1 MCLPYRFA
9 CTRYVSP
16 SITTEP
22 SSAITAIGRVSPNDM
37 AAPLKSLEQQF
48 LECQGID
55 LAKVCQ
61 TLRHRRNGVD
71 LRQNAAGLV
80 LLAAV
85 TSLLGLR
92 PEQPSQQQSGRKRE
106 RGRKDHH
113 LRGLHA
119 ALPYGRLRRLFL
131 LRSVR

>member
-1 MCLPYRFA
+1 
-9 CTRYVSP
+9 
-16 SITTEP
+16 
-22 SSAITAIGRVSPNDM
+22 M

-61 TLRHRRNGVD
+61 ALRHQWNGVD
-71 LRQNAAGLV
+71 LCQNAAGLV

-85 TSLLGLR
+85 TSLLGLW

-106 RGRKDHH
+106 RDRKDRH
-113 LRGLHA
+113 LKGLHA
-119 ALPYGRLRRLFL
+119 ALPYGRLRRLSL
-131 LRSVR
+131 LWSVQ